1 MDTLFRVLYLH
12 LRSIWLRTRA
22 LFFSIRF
29 YRLRTTST
37 SKNAPPTTT
46 TTTTIILRSDGPIH
60 YGDLL
65 GMTNAEL
72 GIVVRIC
79 GLSKARR
86 NIVLART
93 DAVTAIA

>member
-29 YRLRTTST
+29 YRLRTTNT
-37 SKNAPPTTT
+37 SKNAT
-46 TTTTIILRSDGPIH
+46 ILRSDGPIH
-60 YGDLL
+60 YGDLV

-72 GIVVRIC
+72 GVVVRIC